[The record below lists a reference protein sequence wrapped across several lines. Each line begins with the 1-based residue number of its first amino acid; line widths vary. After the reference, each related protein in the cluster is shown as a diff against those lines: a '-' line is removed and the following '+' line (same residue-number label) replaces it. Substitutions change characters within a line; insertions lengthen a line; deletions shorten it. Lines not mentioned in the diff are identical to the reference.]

1 MQRLSVRNTVLV
13 GLTLFS
19 MFFGAGNLIFPPYLG
34 AMAGQKLLPAL
45 AGFAV
50 SAIGLP
56 VLGVAV
62 AARAGGLPVL
72 AGRVGARF
80 AAAFTLLIYLS
91 IGPCVAIPRTA
102 STSFE
107 MAVVPFLGEASPA
120 MRVGYA
126 MMFFAVAMAVAL
138 HPDRISG
145 FLGRIT
151 GPLLLGLILLL
162 VAGCVVQFPA
172 VLGPARG
179 VYQSNTAAEG
189 FLYGYQ
195 TMDTIAALNFGIV
208 IALNIRR
215 RGVEEEPGVI
225 QGTVRAGWITGII
238 LLLVYTGLA
247 VAGGLAGAGAEAPAN
262 GAVLLSGMAG
272 RLFGKWGTVLVG
284 VIFVVAC
291 LNTCIGLLSC
301 CGEYFHSICPRLSV
315 RRWIAVF
322 AAAGLGISVA
332 GLDMILA
339 FSTPV
344 LNSIYPVA
352 IVLIV
357 LGMTHSLARHIPGI
371 YPVCVTVA
379 AVFAVLCEAGRLG
392 VPVPMLQRLPLYA
405 QQLGW
410 VVPVLLAAAA
420 TVAAALFRRGKR
432 A

>member
-1 MQRLSVRNTVLV
+1 MQRLSARNTVLV

-45 AGFAV
+45 IGFAI

-62 AARAGGLPVL
+62 AARAGGLPAL
-72 AGRVGARF
+72 AGRVGTRF
-80 AAAFTLLIYLS
+80 AAVFTLLIYLS

-107 MAVVPFLGEASPA
+107 MAVLPFVGEPSPA

-151 GPLLLGLILLL
+151 GPLLLGLILIL
-162 VAGCVVQFPA
+162 VAGCIVQFPA
-172 VLGPARG
+172 VLDPARG
-179 VYQSNTAAEG
+179 VYQSNTSVEG

-215 RGVEEEPGVI
+215 RGVEEDSGVI
-225 QGTVRAGWITGII
+225 QGTVRAGWITGAI

-247 VAGGLAGAGAEAPAN
+247 VAGGLAGAGAQEPAN

-284 VIFVVAC
+284 VIFVIAC

-322 AAAGLGISVA
+322 AAAGLCISVA

-357 LGMTHSLARHIPGI
+357 LGLAHSLVRHVPGI

-379 AVFAVLCEAGRLG
+379 AVFAVLCEVRRLG
-392 VPVPMLQRLPLYA
+392 VPVPMLEHLPLYT

-410 VVPVLLAAAA
+410 VAPVVVAAAA
-420 TVAAALFRRGKR
+420 AAVAARIRHRKKV
-432 A
+432 